1 MKNGLANI
9 FIATMLLVFVSSAA
23 AQEPQPEEDFQSWN
37 DVQLTIPLSPKLDFQ
52 TQFTRLGKNDASND
66 GRFLAAGL

>member
-1 MKNGLANI
+1 MKNGLTNV
-9 FIATMLLVFVSSAA
+9 FIVTMLLVFVSTAA

-52 TQFTRLGKNDASND
+52 TQFTGIGKKCDATE
-66 GRFLAAGL
+66 